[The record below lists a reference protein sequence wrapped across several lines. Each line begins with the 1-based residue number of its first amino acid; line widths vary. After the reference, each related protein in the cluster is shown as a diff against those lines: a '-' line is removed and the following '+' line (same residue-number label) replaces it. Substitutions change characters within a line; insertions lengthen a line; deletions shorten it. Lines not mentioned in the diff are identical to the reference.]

1 MKLYMRQHVFT
12 IGDRFNVWDE
22 DGHDRWFV
30 EQELLTWG
38 KILRVY
44 DLSGREVASIHQEM
58 LTFRPRF
65 TVTIGGQEC
74 AQVVQHFTLFVQEYT
89 VEGPDWH
96 IEGEFLAHEFTAW
109 GRRAPRTL
117 HREGVADVGR
127 LLHAGHSGAA
137 RRAAGAGRGTR
148 HRQRKSALS
157 AQLPPQTAKYCEALQ
172 PKEAPS
178 GASFF
183 LPPCPPFG
191 ADAAAYIPQHG
202 GVHCPIDM
210 SRAAAYNI
218 VY

>member
-44 DLSGREVASIHQEM
+44 DLSGREAASIHQEV

-109 GRRAPRTL
+109 DGERRARGATATRWTFRSRATSCWRWPWCSPSTAQISA
-117 HREGVADVGR
+117 ECTASAADCEILRSSTAQGGAVRR
-127 LLHAGHSGAA
+127 LLFPSPLPSVRSGRGSIHSSA
-137 RRAAGAGRGTR
+137 RRR
-148 HRQRKSALS
+148 AL
-157 AQLPPQTAKYCEALQ
+157 PY
-172 PKEAPS
+172 
-178 GASFF
+178 
-183 LPPCPPFG
+183 
-191 ADAAAYIPQHG
+191 
-202 GVHCPIDM
+202 
-210 SRAAAYNI
+210 
-218 VY
+218 

>member
-12 IGDRFNVWDE
+12 IGDSFNVWDE

-44 DLSGREVASIHQEM
+44 DLSGREAASIHQEV

-109 GRRAPRTL
+109 DGERRALSIEKEWLTWGDCYTLDIPEPRD
-117 HREGVADVGR
+117 E
-127 LLHAGHSGAA
+127 LLALAVVLAIDSAN
-137 RRAAGAGRGTR
+137 
-148 HRQRKSALS
+148 QR
-157 AQLPPQTAKYCEALQ
+157 
-172 PKEAPS
+172 
-178 GASFF
+178 
-183 LPPCPPFG
+183 
-191 ADAAAYIPQHG
+191 
-202 GVHCPIDM
+202 
-210 SRAAAYNI
+210 
-218 VY
+218 

>member
-44 DLSGREVASIHQEM
+44 DLSGREAASIHQEV

-109 GRRAPRTL
+109 DGERRALSIEKEWLTWGDCYTLDIPEPR
-117 HREGVADVGR
+117 D
-127 LLHAGHSGAA
+127 
-137 RRAAGAGRGTR
+137 
-148 HRQRKSALS
+148 
-157 AQLPPQTAKYCEALQ
+157 
-172 PKEAPS
+172 
-178 GASFF
+178 
-183 LPPCPPFG
+183 
-191 ADAAAYIPQHG
+191 
-202 GVHCPIDM
+202 
-210 SRAAAYNI
+210 
-218 VY
+218 